1 MCYLLYLASTLSL
14 LRLVDSRSLTRPH
27 LAPDTRPH
35 LAPDTR
41 PRLTSDTHLLQ
52 KRAFFYAPT
61 DRTREFQNHSARS
74 HSNKSRDPPS
84 SNTDLALSSRPR
96 LTALRRRRS
105 VDQSTP
111 RHSFFFKPPRVR
123 DNKKV
128 RGAAI
133 APRGKIRVALLSNRS
148 RDSGNVATVDN
159 TFIREVGRT
168 QPSSTNSPHTLT
180 VVYWADQSEKI
191 ISVTWLT
198 LTNPGWTSYRLLG
211 RGFRVVKLLF
221 FMFYYC
227 LFILCLFFIY
237 LLCFS
242 WLV

>member
-14 LRLVDSRSLTRPH
+14 LRLVDSRSLTRPR
-27 LAPDTRPH
+27 LAPDTRH
-35 LAPDTR
+35 
-41 PRLTSDTHLLQ
+41 LQ

-84 SNTDLALSSRPR
+84 SSTNLALSSRPR
-96 LTALRRRRS
+96 LTTLGSRPRLNALRRRRS

-123 DNKKV
+123 DKKKV

-133 APRGKIRVALLSNRS
+133 APRGKLRVALLSNRS

-159 TFIREVGRT
+159 TLIREVGRT

-180 VVYWADQSEKI
+180 VVYWTDQSEQI

-198 LTNPGWTSYRLLG
+198 LTNHGWNSYRLLG
-211 RGFRVVKLLF
+211 RGFRVIK
-221 FMFYYC
+221 
-227 LFILCLFFIY
+227 
-237 LLCFS
+237 
-242 WLV
+242 